1 MSVDLLNA
9 AEPDAT
15 LAPDAAVFATRAAR
29 FAQLAN
35 GHALGPWLAFLGQL
49 SLAQSQL
56 SPLPSAPPVAAQ
68 QPVWPAEA
76 RTLPAEWPQTLH
88 QLGALLSQD
97 APPPVRAAIEA
108 LASASPAQLHAL
120 AEQVLADARGQ
131 GGAPSASDAAE
142 RLLVAAA
149 LQACWTHWARQTP
162 VKLAA
167 SASHCPCCGGA
178 PVASVIQIGAR
189 LGKLRYLSCTLC
201 NTRWY
206 AVRARCTACD
216 SDGKIHYHQL
226 EDGPAGVRA
235 ETCDACQ
242 SYLKILFLE
251 QDPALDPVAD
261 DLASLALDV
270 ALGEAGH
277 PRNGPNLFL
286 LNSKA

>member
-9 AEPDAT
+9 SEPDAT
-15 LAPDAAVFATRAAR
+15 LAPDAALFATRAAR
-29 FAQLAN
+29 FAQLAH
-35 GHALGPWLAFLGQL
+35 GHTLGPWLEFLGQL
-49 SLAQSQL
+49 SQAQSRLTTLPPTPPAAARQ
-56 SPLPSAPPVAAQ
+56 PL
-68 QPVWPAEA
+68 WPATPA
-76 RTLPAEWPQTLH
+76 TLPADWPRVLH
-88 QLGALLSQD
+88 ELGSLLD
-97 APPPVRAAIEA
+97 DTAPAPVRAAIDA
-108 LASASPAQLHAL
+108 LASASPARLHEL

-131 GGAPSASDAAE
+131 DAAPSASDAAE

-149 LQACWTHWARQTP
+149 LQACWTHWARHTP
-162 VKLAA
+162 VKLGTGT
-167 SASHCPCCGGA
+167 SHCPCCGGA

-189 LGKLRYLSCTLC
+189 LGKLRYLSCALC

-235 ETCDACQ
+235 ETCDTCQ

-286 LNSKA
+286 LNSAS

>member
-29 FAQLAN
+29 FTQLAN

-56 SPLPSAPPVAAQ
+56 SQLPSAPPVAAQ
-68 QPVWPAEA
+68 QPVWPAEM
-76 RTLPAEWPQTLH
+76 RTLPAEWPRVLH

-167 SASHCPCCGGA
+167 SASHCSATTISP
-178 PVASVIQIGAR
+178 IQACM
-189 LGKLRYLSCTLC
+189 SCSTG
-201 NTRWY
+201 R
-206 AVRARCTACD
+206 
-216 SDGKIHYHQL
+216 
-226 EDGPAGVRA
+226 E
-235 ETCDACQ
+235 
-242 SYLKILFLE
+242 
-251 QDPALDPVAD
+251 
-261 DLASLALDV
+261 
-270 ALGEAGH
+270 
-277 PRNGPNLFL
+277 
-286 LNSKA
+286 